1 MLRQAQH
8 ERRYLSH
15 KQTRR
20 HLETQTLRLRHLG
33 MQTCRHADMQTCRHA
48 DMQTCRH
55 ADMQTCTLLDTYRDI
70 NADMQPTRTTSDTA
84 EFGQEPTIIPT
95 YQLRSP

>member
-1 MLRQAQH
+1 
-8 ERRYLSH
+8 
-15 KQTRR
+15 
-20 HLETQTLRLRHLG
+20 
-33 MQTCRHADMQTCRHA
+33 
-48 DMQTCRH
+48 
-55 ADMQTCTLLDTYRDI
+55 MQTCTLLDTYRDI